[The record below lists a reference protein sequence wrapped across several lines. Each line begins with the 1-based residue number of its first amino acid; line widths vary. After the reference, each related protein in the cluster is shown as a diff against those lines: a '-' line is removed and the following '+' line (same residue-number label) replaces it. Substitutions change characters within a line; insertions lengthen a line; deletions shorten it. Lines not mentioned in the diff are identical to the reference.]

1 MQIPPNA
8 SLIDALARIGA
19 AERVQRFA
27 DRLAEIGAVASPA
40 AGAASTTASPVAPP
54 APPATGEAPRRRG
67 SVIDLVV

>member
-40 AGAASTTASPVAPP
+40 AGPTATTATAAAPPTPP
-54 APPATGEAPRRRG
+54 APGEASRRRG
-67 SVIDLVV
+67 SVVDLVV